1 MKIPKILNPYEQRTF
16 SRRLVSFFAFSGAVF
31 VICVALMVVLSALAG
46 CSLPPS
52 GQAGTALNCP
62 PSERFLR
69 VYVDVHREQNVVN
82 DPQADIDVHAPFIG
96 TVQAL
101 SPAPGFQGVAFFTQ
115 SPSGAGVVSN
125 IGTVT
130 PGNPLT
136 FEGQS
141 PFVGAACWPA
151 ENPVAFLFRATVI
164 PKAADVHAEDEVLCT
179 MDDGHVAN
187 GLNEGELVN
196 SDYHRVELVDL
207 IPGNTAQVQC
217 VDYYVPG
224 TWDGAPLPTFNPLPR
239 S

>member
-1 MKIPKILNPYEQRTF
+1 MRIPKIFNPYEQRSF
-16 SRRLVSFFAFSGAVF
+16 GMRLISFFTFSGAVF
-31 VICVALMVVLSALAG
+31 VICVALMVVLSLLAG
-46 CSLPPS
+46 CTSAKD
-52 GQAGTALNCP
+52 QVRTALSCP
-62 PSERFLR
+62 PSDRFLR

-82 DPQADIDVHAPFIG
+82 DPQADIDVHAAFTG
-96 TVQAL
+96 TVQGL
-101 SPAPGFQGVAFFTQ
+101 SPAPGFQGIAFYAQ
-115 SPSGAGVVSN
+115 SPTGVGVVSN

-151 ENPVAFLFRATVI
+151 ENPVAFLFRATIV
-164 PKAADVHAEDEVLCT
+164 PKVADVHAEDEVLCV
-179 MDDGHVAN
+179 MDDGHAAAN
-187 GLNEGELVN
+187 LDEELVN

-207 IPGNTAQVQC
+207 IPGNVVQVQC
-217 VDYYVPG
+217 LDYYVPG